1 MKKYHKHD
9 CSACTYLDSE
19 TQLMYNGKTEQNVDL
34 YICLNELDCLTSL
47 VVRFDSE
54 GSEYYSIDLACYEQ
68 VYLNGV
74 KPKTADK
81 YKTLYNKAIQKGLIN
96 KLS

>member
-19 TQLMYNGKTEQNVDL
+19 TQLMYDGKTKQNVDL
-34 YICLNELDCLTSL
+34 YICLGKEDWETSL
-47 VVRFDSE
+47 VVRCGSE
-54 GSEYYSIDLACYEQ
+54 GSEYYCIDLVGYRQ
-68 VYLNGV
+68 VYLNNSR
-74 KPKTADK
+74 PTDK
-81 YKTLYNKAIQKGLIN
+81 YKTLYNKAIKKGIIN